1 MIQVICPACRKSIGI
16 PDSQAG
22 KVEIC
27 SHCSTQITIPSPHP
41 TEAETDSRKSPWEI
55 RNLFGRVRITF
66 CPRMHECQEDVDMS
80 QVFGR
85 IIINFCGE
93 YAHEIG
99 GVYGKMLKKLQR
111 EVDTVYIGVAGS
123 SLGADWPAEIHEPEA
138 SANGRQHVIAIYMQ
152 TMASMAAAFARTH
165 PGEDKD
171 DIIVFSIVLIFFQML
186 HLRVEDDED
195 IVAEQS
201 RELSEMLGSELGAW
215 IVNTDD
221 EEPRR

>member
-1 MIQVICPACRKSIGI
+1 MIQVVCPVCRKPTST

-27 SHCSTQITIPSPHP
+27 SHCSNQIPIPSSCP
-41 TEAETDSRKSPWEI
+41 TKAEADSKKPPWEI
-55 RNLFGRVRITF
+55 RNVFGLVKIAF
-66 CPRMHECQEDVDMS
+66 CPRMEECQEDVNMS

-85 IIINFCGE
+85 IIIDFCGE
-93 YAHEIG
+93 YASEIRY
-99 GVYGKMLKKLQR
+99 VYGEMLKKLQR
-111 EVDTVYIGVAGS
+111 EVDTVYIAVSGP
-123 SLGADWPAEIHEPEA
+123 SLGAAWPAGIYESDAI
-138 SANGRQHVIAIYMQ
+138 ANGRQHVIAMYMQ

-165 PGEDKD
+165 PGEDKG

-195 IVAEQS
+195 IIAEQS

-221 EEPRR
+221 DSRR

>member
-1 MIQVICPACRKSIGI
+1 
-16 PDSQAG
+16 
-22 KVEIC
+22 
-27 SHCSTQITIPSPHP
+27 
-41 TEAETDSRKSPWEI
+41 
-55 RNLFGRVRITF
+55 
-66 CPRMHECQEDVDMS
+66 MHECQEDVDMS

-93 YAHEIG
+93 YAYEIG
-99 GVYGKMLKKLQR
+99 CIYSEMLKKMQR
-111 EVDTVYIGVAGS
+111 EVDTVYIGVSGP
-123 SLGADWPAEIHEPEA
+123 SLGADWPAEIYEPEA

-152 TMASMAAAFARTH
+152 TMASMAAAFASTH

-195 IVAEQS
+195 IIAEQT
-201 RELSEMLGSELGAW
+201 RELSDMLGSELGAW

-221 EEPRR
+221 EEATG